1 MDNSMEF
8 SASPATIMHVDINSC
23 FATVEQQANPLL
35 RGRPVA
41 VAAYVKDHGC
51 ILAASVEAKRLG
63 IKTGMRVAEAKV
75 LARGLVV
82 LPPDPD
88 KYRHVNRA
96 LCTLLGSYTPDVSVE
111 SIDEMVI
118 KIADD
123 RREIVDIAKEI
134 KQRIKQEIGD
144 WITVS
149 IGIAPNRYLAKVA
162 SGMQKPDGLVT
173 ITKDNIQA
181 IFGSLKLEDLC
192 GIKEGNATRLRAS
205 GITTPLAMLAASPK
219 ALQWAL
225 RSVVGYHWWMRV
237 HGYDLPAQAGDGFRY
252 KAFGASD
259 GGQKSFGQS
268 HALEQPKTPSDT
280 ELWHVLAQLVAKM
293 ARRMR
298 QDGYVA
304 HGTGV
309 SLVFADR
316 SSWGAQQRL
325 GRGLFA
331 DDDFYAYARTL
342 LTQAPARPVRILG
355 VSCYD
360 LQSAARIQQS
370 LFADDDRK
378 RLIVRAMDRV
388 QDRFGE
394 YTLTFGRVVSRR
406 FGEDHSGGAV
416 FRGSNRV
423 LDRIAFGKIRPRT

>member
-1 MDNSMEF
+1 MDF
-8 SASPATIMHVDINSC
+8 SAAPAAIMHVDINSC

-41 VAAYVKDHGC
+41 VAAYVKDYGC

-63 IKTGMRVAEAKV
+63 IKTCMRVREAKM
-75 LARGLVV
+75 LARDLVV

-96 LCTLLGSYTPDVSVE
+96 LRTLLETYTPDVSVE

-118 KIADD
+118 QLQQETRDMQQ
-123 RREIVDIAKEI
+123 VAKEI
-134 KQRIKQEIGD
+134 KLRIKQEIGD

-173 ITKDNIQA
+173 ITKENIQDV
-181 IFGSLKLEDLC
+181 FGSLKLEDLC

-205 GITTPLAMLAASPK
+205 GIATPLAMLEASPK

-225 RSVVGYHWWMRV
+225 RSIVGYHWWMRV
-237 HGYDLPAQAGDGFRY
+237 HGYEDGSRY
-252 KAFGASD
+252 KAFGSTE
-259 GGQKSFGQS
+259 GEQKSFGQS
-268 HALEQPKTPSDT
+268 HALEQPKTPEDT
-280 ELWHVLAQLVAKM
+280 ELWHVLAQLVSKM

-304 HGTGV
+304 FGTGV

-316 SSWGAQQRL
+316 SVWGAQQKSRV
-325 GRGLFA
+325 GLFA
-331 DDDFYAYARTL
+331 DDDFYKRARTL
-342 LTQAPARPVRILG
+342 LTQAPLQPVRILG

-360 LQSAARIQQS
+360 LQSGVRVQQS
-370 LFADDDRK
+370 LFGEDDRK
-378 RLIVRAMDRV
+378 RSIIQAMDRIH
-388 QDRFGE
+388 DRFGE
-394 YTLTFGRVVSRR
+394 YTLTFGRVLSPRLN
-406 FGEDHSGGAV
+406 EDHKTGKVYRGA
-416 FRGSNRV
+416 NRV
-423 LDRIAFGKIRPRT
+423 LDRISFGKIRSLAGPV